1 MKPKMILINP
11 PTTDPAEPSIYFP
24 MALIT
29 LGGVLK
35 KLGIE
40 AEVWDFD
47 LYFKKV
53 KNCTEDHLR
62 KLMREGIRGSRSRI
76 FGISSICSNFP
87 MALWMAREIKEYR
100 PDSLVILGGPQPSS
114 VSKQTLERFDY
125 VDMVVVGEGEKTLE
139 EIALA
144 GFDLARAADIPGV
157 ALREKGGIRINPK
170 RALVADMDEFPFPDY
185 SLVNLQDYIDHQ
197 TIPFNPSIEVGRGCP
212 FHCTFCST
220 SLMWERD
227 FRVKSPARILAEMQ
241 ELHRQYGFVRFDF
254 THDNFTTS
262 RKFVNDFCEYME
274 AHMPREFGWA
284 ASSRTDCID
293 IPRLERMNAI
303 GCSGLFFGVESG
315 SERIQESMKKNLKL
329 DKFEPILARAKELGM
344 RCTTAFI
351 LGFPEETE
359 EDMDAT
365 VLRAL
370 HYRELGAH
378 RIFFTKLTPL
388 TGTSIYRDFVGQ
400 LSEFSSPSTLSQQ
413 RYGLPFVV
421 ELIRKYPDLF
431 SSYYHVPHPR
441 FSFDY
446 LCKFTSFANH
456 LIEGS
461 PKAARTVIE
470 NLDLGATR
478 LFELWKPWA
487 EEREIVYVPYEEYPD
502 SQFEV
507 DFPQFLRDTVF
518 SGLGESGAPPTRGA
532 VRGGAEAS
540 LASTM

>member
-35 KLGIE
+35 KLGVE

-47 LYFKKV
+47 LYFKKI

-62 KLMREGIRGSRSRI
+62 KLMREGIRGSRSRV

-87 MALWMAREIKEYR
+87 MALWMAREIKECR

-114 VSKQTLERFDY
+114 VPKETLERFEY
-125 VDMVVVGEGEKTLE
+125 VDMIVVGEGEKTLE
-139 EIALA
+139 DIVLA
-144 GFDLARAADIPGV
+144 DFDPDRLLDTPGV
-157 ALREKGGIRINPK
+157 ALRVGESVRINSK
-170 RALVADMDEFPFPDY
+170 RALVPNMDDFPFPDY
-185 SLVNLQDYIDHQ
+185 SLVNLQDYIDFQ

-227 FRVKSPARILAEMQ
+227 FRVKSPARILAEM
-241 ELHRQYGFVRFDF
+241 EVLHRQYGFVRFDF

-262 RKFVNDFCEYME
+262 RKFVNEFCEYME
-274 AHMPREFGWA
+274 THMPREFGWA

-293 IPRLERMNAI
+293 IPRLERMHAI

-315 SERIQESMKKNLKL
+315 SERIQETMKKNLKL
-329 DKFEPILARAKELGM
+329 DKFEPILIRANELGM
-344 RCTTAFI
+344 LCTTAFI

-359 EDMDAT
+359 ADMDAT

-370 HYRELGAH
+370 HYRALGAH
-378 RIFFTKLTPL
+378 RIFFTKLTAL
-388 TGTSIYRDFVGQ
+388 TGTGIYRDFVNQ
-400 LSEFSSPSTLSQQ
+400 LSEFSSPSTVSQQ

-421 ELIRKYPDLF
+421 DLIREHPDLF

-441 FSFDY
+441 FS
-446 LCKFTSFANH
+446 
-456 LIEGS
+456 
-461 PKAARTVIE
+461 
-470 NLDLGATR
+470 
-478 LFELWKPWA
+478 
-487 EEREIVYVPYEEYPD
+487 
-502 SQFEV
+502 
-507 DFPQFLRDTVF
+507 
-518 SGLGESGAPPTRGA
+518 
-532 VRGGAEAS
+532 
-540 LASTM
+540 